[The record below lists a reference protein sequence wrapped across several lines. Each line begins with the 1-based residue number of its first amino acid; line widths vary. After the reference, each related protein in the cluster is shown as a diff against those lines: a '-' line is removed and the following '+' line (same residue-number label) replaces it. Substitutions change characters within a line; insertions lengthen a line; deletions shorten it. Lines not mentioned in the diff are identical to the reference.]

1 MICTNLYAFETRTCI
16 SLCGTDKGTVSIRF
30 RTYLTSSNFV
40 SWHSFFRAWH
50 CRDRSTWSQLCWPKG
65 MRFCK
70 QVLKGYLL
78 DMPCVTGDSIYPD
91 CFSNARFGANMRIA
105 NASCCIYNSN
115 ASRLTHLGQTGS
127 THMSDTLQGG
137 NACTT
142 RVPGAICCWHWSRV
156 FRT

>member
-1 MICTNLYAFETRTCI
+1 
-16 SLCGTDKGTVSIRF
+16 
-30 RTYLTSSNFV
+30 
-40 SWHSFFRAWH
+40 
-50 CRDRSTWSQLCWPKG
+50 

-127 THMSDTLQGG
+127 THMSDTLQGR

-142 RVPGAICCWHWSRV
+142 RVAGPICCWHWSLVFARRLGPRHAV
-156 FRT
+156 GRAPMRRFSRGSAFTSFRTLKDLKFPKEQSENGPTPAGAPGLIQK